1 LIVTVTLNAA
11 VDITY
16 TVENYTLDRVHRP
29 ISVKTVAGGKGINVA
44 RVLKTLGRETLA
56 VGFAAGY
63 NGELILAGLDEENLM
78 HDFVRIPG
86 ESRLCIAVVDPVNR
100 TQTEVNEVGP
110 EVSQQHVE
118 EMRDKILSVLGKADY
133 LVLSGSTPPGVPNDF
148 YAWAISVA
156 RDRGAISVL
165 DTSGENLVRG
175 IESMPDVVKPNV
187 AELTEVVGREL
198 NTVEEILDAALGLVS
213 SGVGTVAVTM
223 GRSGALAADA
233 DEAWVAVPPEIEFV
247 SAVGS
252 GDSFLAAFIDARIR
266 GEALPVALAA
276 GTAAGAANAM
286 VYGAGF
292 CPAELIKSLE
302 PNVQASRLR

>member
-1 LIVTVTLNAA
+1 MIVTVTLNAA

-44 RVLKTLGRETLA
+44 RVLKTLGRDVLA

-63 NGELILAGLDEENLM
+63 NGGLILSGLDEEHLP
-78 HDFVRIPG
+78 HDFVRISG

-110 EVSQQHVE
+110 EVNQQHVK
-118 EMRDKILSVLGKADY
+118 EMRDKILSVLPDADC
-133 LVLSGSTPPGVPNDF
+133 LVLSGSAPPGVPNDF

-156 RDRGAISVL
+156 REQGVISVL
-165 DTSGENLVRG
+165 DTSGEYLLYG
-175 IESMPDVVKPNV
+175 IDAKPDIVKPNV
-187 AELTEVVGREL
+187 SELSQIVGREL
-198 NTVEEILDAALGLVS
+198 NTVEETLEAALGLVDR
-213 SGVGTVAVTM
+213 GIEIVAVTM
-223 GRSGALAADA
+223 GRSGALAADS
-233 DEAWVAVPPEIEFV
+233 DEAWLAVPPEIEFV

-252 GDSFLAAFIDARIR
+252 GDSFLAAFIDAKMR

-302 PNVQASRLR
+302 PDVQVSRLK

>member
-1 LIVTVTLNAA
+1 MVVTVTLNAA

-44 RVLKTLGRETLA
+44 RVLKTLGMETLA

-63 NGELILAGLDEENLM
+63 NGELILAGLEEEDMLY
-78 HDFVRIPG
+78 DFVRIPG
-86 ESRLCIAVVDPVNR
+86 ESRLCIAVVDPLNR

-110 EVSQQHVE
+110 EVSPQHVE
-118 EMRDKILSVLGKADY
+118 EMRDKILSVLGKAEY
-133 LVLSGSTPPGVPNDF
+133 LVLSGSTPPGVPTDF
-148 YAWAISVA
+148 YAWAVSAA
-156 RDRGAISVL
+156 RDHGVTSVL

-175 IESMPDVVKPNV
+175 IAALPDIVKPNV

-198 NTVEEILDAALGLVS
+198 NTVEEILDAVLGLVDC
-213 SGVGTVAVTM
+213 GIGTVVVTM
-223 GRSGALAADA
+223 GRSGALAADS
-233 DEAWVAVPPEIEFV
+233 DEAWLAVPPEIEFV

-266 GEALPVALAA
+266 GESLPVALAA

-302 PNVQASRLR
+302 PNVQVSRLR